1 MRKIKLFIAS
11 SLDGYIAKEDEDT
24 SWLFSDED
32 YGYKKFYDSID
43 TVIMGRKTYEKALK
57 LEENPFKEKNC
68 YIFTKNTIL
77 TNTDTN
83 TDILKRTSD
92 KNIKVINN
100 VIDFIKSLVNTDG
113 KNIWL
118 VGGSEIISILM
129 NANMV
134 DEIILS
140 IHPLILGNG
149 ISLFT
154 KIKRQIKLKVLNS
167 ITYNSGLIQI
177 YYKIIS

>member
-1 MRKIKLFIAS
+1 MRKIKLFISS

-43 TVIMGRKTYEKALK
+43 TVIMGRKTYQKALK
-57 LEENPFKEKNC
+57 LEEYPFKEKNC
-68 YIFTKNTIL
+68 YIFTKNTIF
-77 TNTDTN
+77 TTTGTDT
-83 TDILKRTSD
+83 LKRTTD
-92 KNIKVINN
+92 ENIKVINN
-100 VIDFIKSLVNTDG
+100 VIDFIKNLVNADG

-149 ISLFT
+149 ISLFRE
-154 KIKRQIKLKVLNS
+154 IKRQIKLKVLNS

-177 YYKIIS
+177 HYKIIS